1 MNIPAVCSYRYAK
14 FIADYGVSKH
24 CAERGSKCH
33 ADSRA
38 IYCANVPMHMCCAER
53 GSCRRP
59 EELRCELAER
69 RIRVRF
75 FLSIR
80 ILYDLILRFFLI
92 EKKRLQLV

>member
-38 IYCANVPMHMCCAER
+38 I
-53 GSCRRP
+53 
-59 EELRCELAER
+59 
-69 RIRVRF
+69 
-75 FLSIR
+75 
-80 ILYDLILRFFLI
+80 
-92 EKKRLQLV
+92 